1 MMMMIIMMIIMMM
14 MMLATLGTGFP
25 SMHFNMTTMRRGAWR
40 EVNCCQLSITKLDR
54 HGWT

>member
-1 MMMMIIMMIIMMM
+1 MMMMMMIIMMM